1 MKRLMPF
8 VLLAVAAAPL
18 GGCAAVPAEHVGVIE
33 VFGAVQP
40 NTWPPGLHPWG
51 PWFGVHRINCRTQQ
65 IEEKN
70 QTPTG
75 EGLVV
80 ALDVSLVFHV
90 DAKFAKDVYGR
101 YGGMDGLIENVLI
114 PEFRSSIRDVTAGF
128 NAVDLYSSRRN
139 EVTAKMQEELRKRLD
154 GRGVVVEA
162 VLLRGIT
169 LPEQVANAVQAKLA
183 ADQQA
188 QQMEFVLKKEQ
199 REAERKRIEAQGI
212 ADYQRIVSSGLN
224 ESLLRWKGIEATAKL
239 AESQNSKVV
248 VVGSGKDGLPLIL
261 NP

>member
-1 MKRLMPF
+1 MKRLLPA
-8 VLLAVAAAPL
+8 VLLAALPL
-18 GGCAAVPAEHVGVIE
+18 ITGCAAVPAEHIGVIE

-40 NTWPPGLHPWG
+40 NTWPPGLHAWG

-65 IEEKN
+65 FEEKT
-70 QTPTG
+70 QTPTN

-80 ALDVSLVFHV
+80 GLDVSVVFHI
-90 DAKFAKDVYGR
+90 DPKFAKDVYAR
-101 YGGMDGLIENVLI
+101 YGGMDGLIENVLM

-128 NAVDLYSSRRN
+128 NASDLYSSRRN
-139 EVTAKMQEELRKRLD
+139 EVTTKMQDELSTRLE
-154 GRGVVVEA
+154 GRGVVLEA
-162 VLLRGIT
+162 LLLRGIT

-212 ADYQRIVSSGLN
+212 ADYQRIVSSGLT

-239 AESQNSKVV
+239 AESQNAKVV
-248 VVGSGKDGLPLIL
+248 VVGGKDGLPLIL

>member
-1 MKRLMPF
+1 MKRLIP
-8 VLLAVAAAPL
+8 VVVLAVVAPLL
-18 GGCAAVPAEHVGVIE
+18 GGCAAVPAEHVGVLE
-33 VFGAVQP
+33 VFGAVQKD
-40 NTWPPGLHPWG
+40 TWAPGLHPWG
-51 PWFGVHRINCRTQQ
+51 PWLGVHRINCRTQQ
-65 IEEKN
+65 LEEKT
-70 QTPTG
+70 QTPTN

-80 ALDVSLVFHV
+80 GLDVSLVFHA
-90 DAKFAKDVYGR
+90 DPQFAKDVYAR
-101 YGGMDGLIENVLI
+101 YGGMDGLIDNVLT
-114 PEFRSSIRDVTAGF
+114 PEFRSSIRDVTASF
-128 NAVDLYSSRRN
+128 NASDLYSGRRN
-139 EVTAKMQEELRKRLD
+139 EVTAKMHDELRKRLE